1 MAKSGQIRVQKT
13 GDIMQAVTIEEWQE
27 KYHEDF
33 ISLSI
38 EWLEK
43 YVVVEPIDREI
54 IHNPERHIFSRG
66 GKIFFARVNNKTV
79 GTVAM
84 IPLDEGVFELAKLA
98 VTEKYQGLRIG
109 QRLMERCI
117 AFAEVS
123 QAKKIILFT
132 TDVLVPAV
140 NLYRRCGFVEVALTG
155 NKYAE
160 ADMRMELTLS
170 S

>member
-1 MAKSGQIRVQKT
+1 MAKSVQITGSKT
-13 GDIMQAVTIEEWQE
+13 GDAMQEVTIEEWHE

-43 YVVVEPIDREI
+43 YVEVEPIDLEI
-54 IHNPERHIFSRG
+54 LHDPERHIVSRG
-66 GKIFFARVNNKTV
+66 GTIFFARVDNETV

-84 IPLDEGVFELAKLA
+84 IPLDEGIFELAKLA
-98 VTEKYQGLRIG
+98 VTEKYKGLRIG

-170 S
+170 Y